1 MPTRYIFTGKNQT
14 FSNVFLVFA
23 WDCGVHSASLD
34 STTELSQSFS
44 ASVLGVFSAT
54 SACHPE
60 GPGLLLSDESAAP
73 SASLFSLVGPD
84 SFASDGTATGTVEE
98 TLFPG
103 TMSDFVRFLR
113 MAEKMMCHG
122 YSEPPST

>member
-1 MPTRYIFTGKNQT
+1 M
-14 FSNVFLVFA
+14 
-23 WDCGVHSASLD
+23 SLD

-103 TMSDFVRFLR
+103 TMSDFFRFLR
-113 MAEKMMCHG
+113 MAEKMMCPG
-122 YSEPPST
+122 YREPPST

>member
-60 GPGLLLSDESAAP
+60 GP
-73 SASLFSLVGPD
+73 D

-103 TMSDFVRFLR
+103 TMSNFFRFLR
-113 MAEKMMCHG
+113 MAEKMMCHW
-122 YSEPPST
+122 YSKPPST